1 MRNSLLVLLIAGVLA
16 GCSSEATKPDNSQAD
31 AARLAAEKAA
41 AEKAA
46 ADKAAAEAAARA
58 QQQQVTAQPINP
70 LNDPNSILAQRS
82 VYFAFDKSNITS
94 EYQPML
100 QAHAAYLVAHTN
112 AKVQLQG
119 NCDNRGSVE
128 YNLALGQ
135 RRADSVKNA
144 LQLLNVPDAQ
154 MSTISYGK
162 EKPRALGNNEAAWA
176 QNRRTDIVYQSE

>member
-58 QQQQVTAQPINP
+58 QQQVTTQVINP

-82 VYFAFDKSNITS
+82 VYFAFDKSNISS

-100 QAHAAYLVAHTN
+100 QAHAAYLVAHTD

-144 LQLLNVPDAQ
+144 LHLLNVPDAQ

-162 EKPRALGNNEAAWA
+162 EKPRAMGNNEAAWA

>member
-16 GCSSEATKPDNSQAD
+16 GCSSEAAKPDNSQAD

-58 QQQQVTAQPINP
+58 QQQVTTQVNP

-82 VYFAFDKSNITS
+82 VYFAFDKSNIAS

-100 QAHAAYLVAHTN
+100 QAHAAYLVAHTD

-144 LQLLNVPDAQ
+144 LHLLNVPDAQ

-162 EKPRALGNNEAAWA
+162 EKPRAMGNNEAAWA

>member
-46 ADKAAAEAAARA
+46 AEKAAAAEAAARA
-58 QQQQVTAQPINP
+58 QQQVTAQPINP

-144 LQLLNVPDAQ
+144 LHLLNVPDAQ

>member
-16 GCSSEATKPDNSQAD
+16 GCSSEAAKPDNSQAD

-58 QQQQVTAQPINP
+58 QQQVTTQVINP

-100 QAHAAYLVAHTN
+100 QAHAAYLVAHTD

-144 LQLLNVPDAQ
+144 LHLLNVPDAQ

-162 EKPRALGNNEAAWA
+162 EKPRAMGNNEAAWA

>member
-58 QQQQVTAQPINP
+58 QQQVTAQPINP

-144 LQLLNVPDAQ
+144 LHLLNVPDAQ

>member
-1 MRNSLLVLLIAGVLA
+1 MRNSLLGFLIVGLLA
-16 GCSSEATKPDNSQAD
+16 GCSSEATKPDTSQAD
-31 AARLAAEKAA
+31 AARMAAEKAA
-41 AEKAA
+41 ADKAA

-58 QQQQVTAQPINP
+58 QAQQVSAQPMNP

-100 QAHAAYLVAHTN
+100 QAHAAYLVAHTG

-135 RRADSVKNA
+135 RRADAVKNA
-144 LQLLNVPDAQ
+144 MHLLNVSDAQ

-162 EKPRALGNNEAAWA
+162 EKPRAMGNNEAAWA

>member
-46 ADKAAAEAAARA
+46 AAEAAARA
-58 QQQQVTAQPINP
+58 QQQVTAQPINP

-144 LQLLNVPDAQ
+144 LHLLNVPDAQ